1 MKIFVFGSNTA
12 GIHGGGAARYAVEKH
27 GAIMGQGEGLQG
39 TSYALPTKD
48 KFIQTLDLAYVHQY
62 VKRFMHFARLSPGY
76 TYMVTKVGCG
86 LAGLTPEQIAPMFT
100 GRPSNV
106 RLPIEFLRILHG
118 NDGPFPKEMISY
130 MENDREPN

>member
-1 MKIFVFGSNTA
+1 VKIFVFGSNLA
-12 GIHGGGAARYAVEKH
+12 GVHGGGAARYAVEKH
-27 GAIMGQGEGLQG
+27 GAIVGQGEGLQG

-106 RLPIEFLRILHG
+106 RLPIEFLRVLHG
-118 NDGPFPKEMISY
+118 NDGPFPKEIISY
-130 MENDREPN
+130 MENDREPT

>member
-12 GIHGGGAARYAVEKH
+12 GIHGSGAARYAVQKH

-48 KFIQTLDLAYVHQY
+48 KFIQTLDPQYIQHYVT
-62 VKRFMHFARLSPGY
+62 RFLHFARLSPGY
-76 TYMVTKVGCG
+76 TYMVTKIGCG
-86 LAGLTPEQIAPMFT
+86 LAGLEPNDVAFMFA

-106 RLPIEFLRILHG
+106 RLPVEFLRLLHG
-118 NDGPFPKEMISY
+118 NDGPFPKEIISY
-130 MENDREPN
+130 MENDHEPN

>member
-48 KFIQTLDLAYVHQY
+48 KFIQTLAPEYIQKYVT
-62 VKRFMHFARLSPGY
+62 RFLHFARLSPGY
-76 TYMVTKVGCG
+76 TYMVTKIGCG
-86 LAGLTPEQIAPMFT
+86 LAGLEPKDVAFMFT
-100 GRPSNV
+100 GRPNNV
-106 RLPIEFLRILHG
+106 RLPIEFLRIIHG

-130 MENDREPN
+130 MENDREPA